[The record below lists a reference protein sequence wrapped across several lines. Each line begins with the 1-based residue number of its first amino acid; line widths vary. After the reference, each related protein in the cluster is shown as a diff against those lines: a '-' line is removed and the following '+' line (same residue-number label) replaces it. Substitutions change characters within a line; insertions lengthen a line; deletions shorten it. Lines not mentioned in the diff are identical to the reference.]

1 VRRALLPRLALFV
14 VAVGCLVTATSAA
27 TSETATSCPSAAA
40 VAHLRAAHTIRA
52 DLGGN
57 GRVEGARVV
66 RSQGAPPQCRWFV
79 DVTAGTRTAS
89 IVVPR
94 ILLALGRPELFGV
107 VRLGTDARREIVVRF
122 NLGADTNAFALYTF
136 ERGAIKRVHVAV
148 RGSHDLLYAGSG
160 GSLIA
165 VACLDRGSRH
175 VVASEA
181 VSDGSRIHVDRH
193 MFRLAGDSLV
203 QTSAQKLVNANP
215 EQLPEFQP
223 AEKYGLRGLT
233 FWGCNL
239 RVPGK

>member
-1 VRRALLPRLALFV
+1 M
-14 VAVGCLVTATSAA
+14 TSAA
-27 TSETATSCPSAAA
+27 TTSCPSAAA
-40 VAHLRAAHTIRA
+40 VARLQATHTIRA

-66 RSQGAPPQCRWFV
+66 RSKGAPPQCRWFV

-94 ILLALGRPELFGV
+94 SLVALGRPELFGV

-122 NLGADTNAFALYTF
+122 NLGADTEAFALYAF

-160 GSLIA
+160 ASLIA

-193 MFRLAGDSLV
+193 MFKLAGDRLV
-203 QTSAQKLVNANP
+203 QTSSQKLANANP
-215 EQLPEFQP
+215 SKLPEFQP
-223 AEKYGLRGLT
+223 AEKHGLRGLT